1 MSTKTKPEHILARAR
16 PLGDRVVVK
25 TGTVSEESPGG
36 IILPQRLVART
47 KQQVGI
53 VIATGPGKRL
63 DVDYFEPG
71 YGGDFDI
78 KYMPMDVEVGDR
90 VVFQM
95 FAGDAIDDP
104 DSGDDTYKILR
115 EEDILAILP
124 KEISDDN

>member
-1 MSTKTKPEHILARAR
+1 MSTKTKPEHVLAHAR

-25 TGTVSEESPGG
+25 TGTVSEETPGG
-36 IILPQRLVART
+36 ILLPPRLVSRT
-47 KQQVGI
+47 KQQIGT
-53 VIATGPGKRL
+53 VIAVGPGKRL
-63 DVDYFEPG
+63 DVRYHEAGFE
-71 YGGDFDI
+71 GDFDV
-78 KYMPMDVEVGDR
+78 KYMPMDVSVDDR

-124 KEISDDN
+124 RDE